1 MAVFRPRTR
10 LVNFRL
16 SEEEYQQLKESCA
29 SSGARSVSDYAR
41 AAVLKGAN
49 LFSPKA
55 PGTNETEVY
64 ALATDPSLVLA
75 ASNALATSNGLDS
88 PVGLSGV
95 DPSRICLEACP
106 LRWQRLE
113 GSVQEIQQSLESLS
127 QRLGLNAHSELASGQ
142 SKLIPLPSETR
153 TQESSTNHG

>member
-41 AAVLKGAN
+41 AAVLTGAK
-49 LFSPKA
+49 LFGSKA
-55 PGTNETEVY
+55 QGTNYRDVN
-64 ALATDPSLVLA
+64 AVLTDPSLAPDPSLDSVNSA
-75 ASNALATSNGLDS
+75 GLDWL
-88 PVGLSGV
+88 GF
-95 DPSRICLEACP
+95 DASRICVEACP
-106 LRWQRLE
+106 KRWQRLE
-113 GSVQEIQQSLESLS
+113 GSVQEIQQSLEGLS
-127 QRLGLNAHSELASGQ
+127 QRLALNTHSEVAAGQ
-142 SKLIPLPSETR
+142 SNLISMPSDTR